1 MHRHYCFTQK
11 IVTNMENIE
20 KQLRTEI
27 RTALQNVNETNCPNL
42 YKRLSQKGGYLQVE
56 EMIINM
62 VINDHITPSS
72 CIPQLESE
80 L

>member
-1 MHRHYCFTQK
+1 
-11 IVTNMENIE
+11 MENVE
-20 KQLRTEI
+20 NQLRSEI
-27 RTALQNVNETNCPNL
+27 LSSLKNVTAENCPNIW
-42 YKRLSQKGGYLQVE
+42 KRIQTPTGYAQIE

-72 CIPQLESE
+72 CIPQIESE

>member
-1 MHRHYCFTQK
+1 
-11 IVTNMENIE
+11 MENIE
-20 KQLRTEI
+20 NELRTEI
-27 RTALQNVNETNCPNL
+27 YNSLKNVTKENCPNIWNRIQT
-42 YKRLSQKGGYLQVE
+42 KKGYAQIE

-72 CIPQLESE
+72 CIPQIESE

>member
-1 MHRHYCFTQK
+1 
-11 IVTNMENIE
+11 MENVE

-27 RTALQNVNETNCPNL
+27 LNALRNVNADNCPNL
-42 YKRLSQKGGYLQVE
+42 WKRIQTRQGYAQVE

-62 VINDHITPSS
+62 VINDNIAPSS